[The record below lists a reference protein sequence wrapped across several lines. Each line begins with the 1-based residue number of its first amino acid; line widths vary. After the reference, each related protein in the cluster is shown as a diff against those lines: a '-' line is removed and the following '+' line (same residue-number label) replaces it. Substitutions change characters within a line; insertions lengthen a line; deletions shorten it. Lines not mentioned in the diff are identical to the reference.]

1 MDLVRSVDAIVWAVN
16 PANDT
21 LDRFVPYLTHSAE
34 QFLDAAGV
42 SVRFDV
48 PDKVPPLPL
57 AGTVRHD
64 LFLVV
69 REAINNAVKHAHPRV
84 VRLGVRLENGAV
96 HGSHANSPQL
106 VITIE
111 DDGRGFPLPATVPEA
126 HSAGRSG
133 LANMRRRVEDLGG
146 RFVIES
152 RSGAGTRIE
161 VAVPLP
167 SERVAGH
174 AVRAGGAP

>member
-1 MDLVRSVDAIVWAVN
+1 M
-16 PANDT
+16 
-21 LDRFVPYLTHSAE
+21 
-34 QFLDAAGV
+34 

-69 REAINNAVKHAHPRV
+69 REAINNAVKHARAKV

-96 HGSHANSPQL
+96 RGSHGNSPQL

-111 DDGRGFPLPATVPEA
+111 DDGHGFTVDA
-126 HSAGRSG
+126 AGGDRTSTGGSG
-133 LANMRRRVEDLGG
+133 LANMRRRVEGLGG
-146 RFVIES
+146 RFTVAS
-152 RSGAGTRIE
+152 RPGSGSRIAC
-161 VAVPLP
+161 AVPLADGW
-167 SERVAGH
+167 SAAG
-174 AVRAGGAP
+174 R